1 MIIPNVALTATN
13 AAAPVASPATSL
25 LVYNTAT
32 AGTAP
37 NNVTPGYYY
46 WDGAKW
52 VKFMVNNNNTIDLGY
67 ILGWTSNTAP
77 PDYLL
82 PLNGGTYNW
91 ADYPDFKNFHTA
103 YPCQFIA
110 SSTGTTFTLVD
121 INTSGRFL
129 RGNTGA
135 GVLQNGSTALPTTA
149 FTTNTTGAHTH
160 SVDPPSTTTS
170 SNGEH
175 SHQLNLADN
184 GYPDGS
190 ADRTN
195 NYYMMAPSRG
205 TITTNNGTFGAG
217 AHTHTLDIAAFN
229 SASAGDHLHSITGG
243 DVETRPINTS
253 VIWCIKVKPTATS
266 GDITIVNTANTAING
281 LSVYGTAVGLGGN
294 LNQNTIIS
302 NLSATNKLNFIG
314 SGVNMFNVDGTTLS
328 VDGDNDRVG
337 IGTTTPTQKL
347 QVEGNTLINGS
358 ATLKSNGGILNIHG
372 TNHGYIQWYPQN
384 TTRKAWTGY
393 GSSGAED
400 FTIANEV
407 SGKKILLSTTG
418 AGSGVQVNSL
428 AGTGNRPVYADA
440 SGTLNTKGSNFAY
453 YKGAYSVTY
462 PGSKTG
468 NAIFT
473 NAVATTNLQVEIGD
487 VVYIQSTFKTKF
499 GGSGIDEPRFV
510 YQIAGSC
517 GTINIADTYQWETAD
532 NISRENHMN
541 AHSNI
546 WVANCSGTIT
556 VKLGVIYEDMD
567 DTITFNDLILTATRH

>member
-1 MIIPNVALTATN
+1 M
-13 AAAPVASPATSL
+13 

-32 AGTAP
+32 AGTVP

-82 PLNGGTYNW
+82 PLNGGVYNW
-91 ADYPDFKNFHTA
+91 ADYPDFQAFHA
-103 YPCQFIA
+103 SYPCQFIA

-170 SNGEH
+170 SNGDHNHLEGTH
-175 SHQLNLADN
+175 SEPGTNFNVYGQTTSDAN
-184 GYPDGS
+184 GW
-190 ADRTN
+190 RTN
-195 NYYMMAPSRG
+195 HTYNKYRQNYTS
-205 TITTNNGTFGAG
+205 TTG
-217 AHTHTLDIAAFN
+217 AHTHTLNIPAFN
-229 SASAGDHLHSITGG
+229 SASAGDHSHTISGG

-314 SGVNMFNVDGTTLS
+314 SGVNMFNVDGTTFS

-337 IGTTTPTQKL
+337 IGTTTPTAKL
-347 QVEGNTLINGS
+347 QVGVGNNDGIMIGNYNDGLSWNG
-358 ATLKSNGGILNIHG
+358 TG
-372 TNHGYIQWYPQN
+372 TEPEYAI
-384 TTRKAWTGY
+384 RFTGY
-393 GSSGAED
+393 RDVVSNFTGAKIAAKRTNICCSGLSQGTYLS
-400 FTIANEV
+400 FQTQ
-407 SGKKILLSTTG
+407 STTASVG
-418 AGSGVQVNSL
+418 GDGNLIEQMKITDKVTINSL

-440 SGTLNTKGSNFAY
+440 SGTLNTDKNY
-453 YKGAYSVTY
+453 VYNSVNTES
-462 PGSKTG
+462 GGLTTG
-468 NAIFT
+468 EYQIISSGLITVETGTLVKIEATASMKFT
-473 NAVATTNLQVEIGD
+473 
-487 VVYIQSTFKTKF
+487 
-499 GGSGIDEPRFV
+499 GGSGADRWIVRLYVAACGGSDVEISNVKTSYVPNGQRDV
-510 YQIAGSC
+510 YFY
-517 GTINIADTYQWETAD
+517 TPLVDMWTATCNGNVEFKIKIERMD
-532 NISRENHMN
+532 
-541 AHSNI
+541 A
-546 WVANCSGTIT
+546 
-556 VKLGVIYEDMD
+556 D
-567 DTITFNDLILTATRH
+567 DTWKYQHARILVTKL